1 MHSFQGSREHRP
13 PWGPHHKASLISKQE
28 QIGTQGSTI
37 SAHMNPNYLSI
48 QLGAKLNKNVVQQ
61 KSLRISNIL
70 TRRCVIFFSFSEV
83 ENAFLSLHA
92 R

>member
-61 KSLRISNIL
+61 KKSAYHIHFDKTMRD
-70 TRRCVIFFSFSEV
+70 IF
-83 ENAFLSLHA
+83 
-92 R
+92 